1 MAKSQMLHIFCWCQC
16 EIPIFYGEVLCF
28 AGSIPSIGLLN
39 PHELPLASHLP
50 GLPVDTRAQS
60 SRPRRLAVAL
70 AWPSGNGKPINMSWG
85 NHLEIGEHGGFRCVM
100 VRIYIY
106 IFSLSAQCRRS
117 RSGSA
122 QWIHVQISRR
132 GQCGSPN
139 HGPSYAVLVEGMVRA
154 PESHCLYLV

>member
-1 MAKSQMLHIFCWCQC
+1 MLQGLPHANRRLQSSRHQRALSAPRTCRPKACLWQHQPTQLRLQPFRSANRIPAVSWRNPKCFMIFCWCQC

-70 AWPSGNGKPINMSWG
+70 AWPSGNGKTHQHELGKSSRNWG
-85 NHLEIGEHGGFRCVM
+85 TWRV
-100 VRIYIY
+100 
-106 IFSLSAQCRRS
+106 
-117 RSGSA
+117 
-122 QWIHVQISRR
+122 
-132 GQCGSPN
+132 
-139 HGPSYAVLVEGMVRA
+139 
-154 PESHCLYLV
+154 